1 MNSQFLIVF
10 LSIECFGNNEEYYEY
25 VEKRK
30 ALGFEVDDDEVD
42 DEGYVEELWDDTEP
56 EEEEEEPVQLMSAK
70 ESTSKAAAIP
80 AKKSKVETK
89 FVNAG
94 TKGIQS
100 FFKFG
105 KTMYVIQHFSD
116 GVKVTKCAKRK
127 ISKASLKS
135 INSDTAAIWNIKEN
149 DTVYDLKGKGT
160 ERMTLKNFH
169 HGQTLEMFTMED
181 NGVKTT
187 YLMVTAGKV
196 VADKKKN
203 IVWGNAVGFI
213 RFIKGT
219 YDYKDEIHLKKLSPM
234 FLTSPQNA
242 NKKGKSA
249 RGTLHVEACLSTDKK
264 TILLWTQ
271 LAKKG
276 KEKGQIQLTCINKK
290 KLMSV
295 LKKQN
300 NKGKEKL
307 VKLNCKNIPKKSIIC
322 TATQTKAKGNWG
334 KPYDSLQSI
343 DMTNPNGSGNYT
355 VYVAGGSEGNRTKKG
370 KAAMPCA
377 LMRYTITKKGTSE
390 IKKKKRIKTNIKAL
404 TVMNEMEGMHYD
416 GDIHYIMTTVPECGN
431 KKNTVTYTKKTVE
444 TKDDK
449 TVTKKEK
456 RTVKL
461 SKQVQVMFMTDKS
474 NMD

>member
-1 MNSQFLIVF
+1 MF

-30 ALGFEVDDDEVD
+30 ELGFEVDDEEVD

-56 EEEEEEPVQLMSAK
+56 EEKEEEPVQLMSAK
-70 ESTSKAAAIP
+70 ASNSKAAAIP
-80 AKKSKVETK
+80 SKKSKVETK

-169 HGQTLEMFTMED
+169 HGQTLEMFTRKEKD
-181 NGVKTT
+181 ANGKEVTNT

-196 VADKKKN
+196 VANKKKN

-213 RFIKGT
+213 RFEKGT
-219 YDYKDEIHLKKLSPM
+219 HDYNKVDSIKNISYAY
-234 FLTSPQNA
+234 LTAPQNA
-242 NKKGKSA
+242 NKKGKST
-249 RGTLHVEACLSTDKK
+249 RETMHVEACLSTDKK

-276 KEKGQIQLTCINKK
+276 KEKGQIQLTCINRKKLFAVLNKK
-290 KLMSV
+290 KEN
-295 LKKQN
+295 KK
-300 NKGKEKL
+300 KF
-307 VKLNCKNIPKKSIIC
+307 VKLNCKNIPKKAIIC

-334 KPYDSLQSI
+334 KPYDSFQSI

-355 VYVAGGSEGNRTKKG
+355 VYVAGGSEGNKTKKG
-370 KAAMPCA
+370 KASMPCA

-416 GDIHYIMTTVPECGN
+416 GDIHYIMTAVPECGD
-431 KKNTVTYTKKTVE
+431 KKNTVTYTKKKVE
-444 TKDDK
+444 TKDNK
-449 TVTKKEK
+449 IVIKKEK
-456 RTVKL
+456 RIVNL
-461 SKQVQVMFMTDKS
+461 SKQVQVMFETDKS